1 MEAYAPLQELKKRAK
16 GDTNKQRRIKN
27 LLAHQE
33 FVEYFEIVRDA
44 KPDLCSLV
52 SASAEEAWK
61 ELNKRYVD
69 MNLEDMATDV
79 FEYDA
84 VARAAE
90 GMALLIKRRREDVHA
105 GRKMKFELKAA
116 KEELEKQE
124 AEIRRL
130 RKLELNFPVE
140 KIEAVSKATD
150 KVLEERK
157 KVEDEWANVV
167 KDMREVHQR
176 EVGQLQFVMGLQTK
190 KIKELRASG
199 GG

>member
-1 MEAYAPLQELKKRAK
+1 MAALARRWLAKLMRDNNNLKQLLEKKEKEGKQEK
-16 GDTNKQRRIKN
+16 
-27 LLAHQE
+27 
-33 FVEYFEIVRDA
+33 
-44 KPDLCSLV
+44 
-52 SASAEEAWK
+52 
-61 ELNKRYVD
+61 
-69 MNLEDMATDV
+69 
-79 FEYDA
+79 
-84 VARAAE
+84 
-90 GMALLIKRRREDVHA
+90 
-105 GRKMKFELKAA
+105 
-116 KEELEKQE
+116 EKQE

-190 KIKELRASG
+190 T
-199 GG
+199 

>member
-1 MEAYAPLQELKKRAK
+1 MREWEL
-16 GDTNKQRRIKN
+16 
-27 LLAHQE
+27 
-33 FVEYFEIVRDA
+33 
-44 KPDLCSLV
+44 
-52 SASAEEAWK
+52 
-61 ELNKRYVD
+61 LNKRYVELGCD
-69 MNLEDMATDV
+69 CAEADVWEFISIGRACEAMAKLMRDNNNLKQLLEKK
-79 FEYDA
+79 EK
-84 VARAAE
+84 E
-90 GMALLIKRRREDVHA
+90 GK
-105 GRKMKFELKAA
+105 
-116 KEELEKQE
+116 KEKEKQE

-199 GG
+199 GEVKSDLL